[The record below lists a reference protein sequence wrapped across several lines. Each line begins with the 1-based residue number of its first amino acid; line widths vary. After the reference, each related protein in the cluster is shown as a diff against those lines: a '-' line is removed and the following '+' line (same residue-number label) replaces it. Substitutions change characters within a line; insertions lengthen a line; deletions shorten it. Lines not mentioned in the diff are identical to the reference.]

1 MYVLYSELYCGILS
15 SYCLLLLLQRSLS
28 VPLLE
33 PLLLL
38 IDGHHLLFGLL
49 RLTAYC
55 TVMLMGVPH
64 MTVLTE
70 QLKYCLTEL
79 FSYCKDIH
87 S

>member
-15 SYCLLLLLQRSLS
+15 NYCLLLLLQRSLS

-38 IDGHHLLFGLL
+38 IDGHHLLSGLL
-49 RLTAYC
+49 RPTVYY
-55 TVMLMGVPH
+55 TVMLMDVPH

-70 QLKYCLTEL
+70 RLKY
-79 FSYCKDIH
+79 
-87 S
+87 

>member
-15 SYCLLLLLQRSLS
+15 TYCLLLLRQKSLS

-38 IDGHHLLFGLL
+38 TDGHQLLLGLL
-49 RLTAYC
+49 RPTVYC

-70 QLKYCLTEL
+70 RLKY
-79 FSYCKDIH
+79 
-87 S
+87 